1 MEKIK
6 KNKKNH
12 PQLITYD
19 TMTQTKVRYRGKRQI
34 EKKKEYH
41 FQLHVH
47 VIPNIRVK
55 MQECKRLLQV
65 SQYYSI

>member
-55 MQECKRLLQV
+55 M
-65 SQYYSI
+65 